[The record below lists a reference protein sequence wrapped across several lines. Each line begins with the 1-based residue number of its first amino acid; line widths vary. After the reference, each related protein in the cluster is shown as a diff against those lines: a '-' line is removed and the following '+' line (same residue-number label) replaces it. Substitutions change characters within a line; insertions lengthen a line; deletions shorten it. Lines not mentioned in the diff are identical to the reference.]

1 MLIIRSLCPAEQVNY
16 FVQSDQAERLDYGI
30 EAERTL
36 RERSQ
41 RPVKRPSHL
50 PAVLALLWFAYL
62 ALVVAHQ
69 LPEIP
74 LPEINIAQYVM
85 QH

>member
-1 MLIIRSLCPAEQVNY
+1 MASKR
-16 FVQSDQAERLDYGI
+16 RG
-30 EAERTL
+30 TL
-36 RERSQ
+36 PERSQ
-41 RPVKRPSHL
+41 SPIRASHL

-74 LPEINIAQYVM
+74 LPGINIAQYVM

>member
-1 MLIIRSLCPAEQVNY
+1 MKV
-16 FVQSDQAERLDYGI
+16 LDYGM

-36 RERSQ
+36 PERSQ
-41 RPVKRPSHL
+41 RPIKRPSHL
-50 PAVLALLWFAYL
+50 PAVLALVWFAYL

-69 LPEIP
+69 VPEIP
-74 LPEINIAQYVM
+74 LPGINIAQDVM